1 MPDEVK
7 SAYRDRWLTVRLTQE
22 ELERLRRQKAQ
33 TAYTR
38 MADYIRVLIFQKP
51 IRVFSRDKS
60 VDELM
65 EELILLRT
73 ELNALGNNF
82 NQVVRRINS
91 LPFPPESLLQ
101 VANSLQVQLLEKVA
115 GIQARINQAAE
126 RW

>member
-1 MPDEVK
+1 MPEEVK

-22 ELERLRRQKAQ
+22 ELERLRRQQAQ
-33 TAYTR
+33 TAYAR

-51 IRVFSRDKS
+51 VKVFSRDKS

-91 LPFPPESLLQ
+91 LPFPPEILLQ
-101 VANSLQVQLLEKVA
+101 VANSLQVQLLEKLA
-115 GIQARINQAAE
+115 GIQARIDQVAE